1 MIADIMKIEKNNLY
15 CGEFI
20 LKGNKLKMKKGSSF
34 KQILPFWLMSLPALI
49 YMIIFNYLPMFGVVL
64 AFKDYNYASG
74 ITGSPWV
81 GFKYFKYF
89 FTSNDAVRVLR
100 NTILYNLVFLV
111 LIGLFFGMLLAILLY
126 EIRSK
131 FANKLYQTA
140 MLIPFFLSYVIVAAI
155 AYMFLSPSSGFL
167 NTVLKQFGANPVK
180 WYSVPKYWPFILIFI
195 ETWKQA
201 GLASLYFY
209 ASLLTIDT
217 SLFEAASLD
226 GAGRLRQIWYVSLP
240 ELKPMACI
248 TIIMRLGQ
256 ILGSDFGLFYQVPM
270 DQGALYSTTDV
281 LSTYLLRGLQG
292 GSISATAAV
301 GLFQS
306 VVGLVLVL
314 ASNAVIKKIS
324 PENAMF

>member
-1 MIADIMKIEKNNLY
+1 MSRLKTKNNRLKFKNNLAY
-15 CGEFI
+15 LLFI
-20 LKGNKLKMKKGSSF
+20 LPGLASM
-34 KQILPFWLMSLPALI
+34 ILFHYIPV
-49 YMIIFNYLPMFGVVL
+49 FGMVL
-64 AFKDYNYASG
+64 AFKEYNYRDG
-74 ITGSPWV
+74 IFGSPWV
-81 GFKYFKYF
+81 GFKNFKNF
-89 FTSNDAVRVLR
+89 FDSGDMVRVIR
-100 NTILYNLVFLV
+100 NTVGYN
-111 LIGLFFGMLLAILLY
+111 IAWMLLVNLMLGMIVAILLY
-126 EIRSK
+126 DVKSK
-131 FANKLYQTA
+131 RANKLYQTA

-167 NTVLKQFGANPVK
+167 NTVLKQLGANPVK

>member
-1 MIADIMKIEKNNLY
+1 M
-15 CGEFI
+15 
-20 LKGNKLKMKKGSSF
+20 KGNKLKIKKGNSF
-34 KQILPFWLMSLPALI
+34 KQILPFWLMSLPALLYLI
-49 YMIIFNYLPMFGVVL
+49 VFNYLPMFGVVL

-100 NTILYNLVFLV
+100 NTVLYNLVFLV

-167 NTVLKQFGANPVK
+167 NTALKQLGANPVK

-201 GLASLYFY
+201 GLASL
-209 ASLLTIDT
+209 
-217 SLFEAASLD
+217 
-226 GAGRLRQIWYVSLP
+226 
-240 ELKPMACI
+240 
-248 TIIMRLGQ
+248 
-256 ILGSDFGLFYQVPM
+256 
-270 DQGALYSTTDV
+270 
-281 LSTYLLRGLQG
+281 
-292 GSISATAAV
+292 
-301 GLFQS
+301 
-306 VVGLVLVL
+306 
-314 ASNAVIKKIS
+314 
-324 PENAMF
+324 

>member
-1 MIADIMKIEKNNLY
+1 MKIEKNNLY

-140 MLIPFFLSYVIVAAI
+140 MLIPNFLSWVVVAYVGYVI
-155 AYMFLSPSSGFL
+155 LSPTNGILVLALKGMGINAVNLYSSRE
-167 NTVLKQFGANPVK
+167 AA
-180 WYSVPKYWPFILIFI
+180 KYWPYILTFFEI
-195 ETWKQA
+195 WKDV
-201 GLASLYFY
+201 GMASLYYY
-209 ASLLTIDT
+209 AALLSIDT
-217 SLFEAASLD
+217 SLYEAAALD
-226 GAGRLRQIWYVSLP
+226 GAGKFKQMIYVSLP
-240 ELKPMACI
+240 ELMPMASMVLI
-248 TIIMRLGQ
+248 LRMGQ
-256 ILGSDFGLFYQVPM
+256 VLSGGMDIFYQM
-270 DQGALYSTTDV
+270 TLDSGALYSTTETLAV
-281 LSTYLLRGLQG
+281 YLYHGLAG
-292 GSISATAAV
+292 KYTVGVTSAV
-301 GLFQS
+301 GIFQS
-306 VVGLVLVL
+306 AVGLVLLIVT
-314 ASNAVIKKIS
+314 NTIIKKVNS
-324 PENAMF
+324 ENSVY